1 MPWFRPWFHLV
12 PLGSTARTWRFR
24 LGSADI
30 CLGSALG
37 STWFHLVPLGS
48 TARSWRFRLG
58 SADICLGSAL
68 GSTWFHGPHM
78 AVSLREC
85 GHLPWFRPWFRPWF
99 PLVPLGSVRF
109 HDPHMEVSRG
119 ECGHLP
125 WFRPWFHLVPR
136 GSTTRTWRFRLGSA
150 GMCLGSALG
159 STWFH
164 AVPRP
169 AHGGL
174 ALARW
179 RV

>member
-48 TARSWRFRLG
+48 T
-58 SADICLGSAL
+58 
-68 GSTWFHGPHM
+68 WFHGPHM

-109 HDPHMEVSRG
+109 HDLHMEVSRG
-119 ECGHLP
+119 ECWNLP

-136 GSTTRTWRFRLGSA
+136 GSTTRAWRFRLGSA
-150 GMCLGSALG
+150 GICLGSALG
-159 STWFH
+159 SMRFHDPHMEVSLGECGNLPWFRPWFH
-164 AVPRP
+164 LVPCGSTP
-169 AHGGL
+169 
-174 ALARW
+174 